1 MEIYCTR
8 PHCPKSINS
17 FPDLNEPLDLK
28 NVRQKYCI
36 TCGMPLFLDGRYVPL
51 KELRKGGFGA
61 AFLAYDRRT
70 PAMRKCVVKQLQ
82 PSASLNEEQIQKTTQ
97 LFHRE
102 AEVLETLGTHPQ
114 IPELFAFINLRVPSR
129 EGQKTEELFYLV
141 QQYIDGEDLEQ
152 ELNRKGMFSEAE
164 VLEVLQKILPVLEFV
179 HTHDSIH
186 RDIKPSNIM
195 RARNGSLYLIDFG
208 AVKQVV
214 KATPEQ
220 QGSNSPN
227 GIHSGM
233 LTGIYTPGFAP
244 SEQTACLAVYPSTD
258 LYALAATCVC
268 LLTGKKQI
276 KHFIDP
282 NTKTWFWR
290 SPKVKVSD
298 RLANVLERMLKD
310 KPKERYQLATEVI
323 NALQPTSNMTS
334 KLLNNLE
341 WLIKPFLIGFEIA
354 LLAIGFNKLPILING
369 VLVSITLASLI
380 YAQHRRI
387 ITRHNLSI
395 LTGSTLVVVLL
406 LLSDLPARLEIPFL
420 NILLQNHPIYVIL
433 FAILSGIFAFT
444 LLGLSQLIYQL
455 LARII

>member
-1 MEIYCTR
+1 
-8 PHCPKSINS
+8 
-17 FPDLNEPLDLK
+17 
-28 NVRQKYCI
+28 
-36 TCGMPLFLDGRYVPL
+36 MPLFLDGRYVPL

-82 PSASLNEEQIQKTTQ
+82 PSPSLNEEQIQKTTQ

-114 IPELFAFINLRVPSR
+114 IPELFAFINLRVPNW
-129 EGQKTEELFYLV
+129 EGQKNQELFYLV

-179 HTHDSIH
+179 HTHHSIH

-220 QGSNSPN
+220 QGANSN

-282 NTKTWFWR
+282 NTKAWFWR

-310 KPKERYQLATEVI
+310 KPKERYQSATEVLH
-323 NALQPTSNMTS
+323 ALQPTSNLTS
-334 KLLNNLE
+334 TFINNLE
-341 WLIKPFLIGFEIA
+341 WLVEPFLIGFEIA
-354 LLAIGFNKLPILING
+354 LLAIAFNKLPTSING
-369 VLVSITLASLI
+369 ALVSITLASFI

-387 ITRHNLSI
+387 LTRHHLSI

-420 NILLQNHPIYVIL
+420 NLVLQNNPIYVIL
-433 FAILSGIFAFT
+433 FAILSGIFAIT

-455 LARII
+455 LARIV